1 MNNSHDSAT
10 PSQHQHKIKGD
21 DSVVTWIKN
30 PLACWTGNQLDASNG
45 LVIRDNI
52 IIELVGAGKLPTS
65 PYQNTVDAS
74 AHVILPGLINCHH
87 HFYQTLTRAL
97 PSALNKELFPW
108 LKALYPVWANLN
120 DEAIFAST
128 QLALSELLLS
138 GCTTAADHHYVFS
151 SIMPH
156 AIDAQ
161 VAAAKT
167 IGNRV
172 TLTRGSMSLG
182 ESKGGLPPDSVVESD
197 EKILSESE
205 RLIRTYHDPSETSFC
220 QIALAPCSPFSVTP
234 DLMRETAKLS
244 KQHQVLLHTHL
255 GETQDENEF
264 CVTTFGMRPVDY
276 LEELGW
282 LTDRVWLAHGIHFN
296 DDEVARLGHACTG
309 ICHCPSSNMLLAS
322 GICRTLD
329 LKTAG
334 ARVGLGVDGSAS
346 NDGSNMIQEVRQ
358 AMLLQKLNYGSANFT
373 HEDALHLATTGSATL
388 LHRAELG
395 QLAVGQQADLALFS
409 LDEARFSGYGDALAA
424 LILCGAHKA
433 DAVMVAGKWKVK
445 NGVMLDVDID
455 EVMAKHAL
463 AAKQLQRKLA

>member
-1 MNNSHDSAT
+1 MSPQNVANAPANSS
-10 PSQHQHKIKGD
+10 G
-21 DSVVTWIKN
+21 VTQWIKN
-30 PLACWTGNQLDASNG
+30 PLACWTGNTQDASNG
-45 LVIRDNI
+45 IVVEGSRIV
-52 IIELVGAGKLPTS
+52 ELVAAGQTPQT
-65 PYQNTVDAS
+65 PYQHSFDAS

-108 LKALYPVWANLN
+108 LQALYPVWANLN

-167 IGNRV
+167 IGSRV

-182 ESKGGLPPDSVVESD
+182 QSAGGLPPDSVVETD
-197 EKILSESE
+197 EKILAESE
-205 RLIRTYHDPSETSFC
+205 RLIRAYHNPADDSFC

-234 DLMRETAKLS
+234 DLMRETAKLAQQ
-244 KQHQVLLHTHL
+244 KNVLLHTHL
-255 GETQDENEF
+255 GETEDENAF
-264 CVTTFGMRPVDY
+264 CLQKFGQRPVEY
-276 LEELGW
+276 LADVGW
-282 LTDRVWLAHGIHFN
+282 LNDRVWLAHGIHF
-296 DDEVARLGHACTG
+296 DDEEVKRLGHACTG

-322 GICRTLD
+322 GMCRTLD
-329 LKTAG
+329 LKNAG

-358 AMLLQKLNYGSANFT
+358 AMLLQKLRYGAAQFSHHDALAMATSGSA
-373 HEDALHLATTGSATL
+373 GL
-388 LHRAELG
+388 LHRPELG
-395 QLAVGQQADLALFS
+395 EIAVGKQADIALYSLA
-409 LDEARFSGYGDALAA
+409 EPRFSGYGDAVAA
-424 LILCGAHKA
+424 LVLCGAHKA
-433 DAVMVAGKWKVK
+433 DFVMVGGEWKVK
-445 NGVMLDVDID
+445 AGEMVDID
-455 EVMAKHAL
+455 IHAIMARHHR
-463 AAKQLQRKLA
+463 AATQLTRQVVGNC

>member
-1 MNNSHDSAT
+1 MTTFSPGSANGT
-10 PSQHQHKIKGD
+10 AI
-21 DSVVTWIKN
+21 WIKN
-30 PLACWTGNQLDASNG
+30 PLACWTGTTQDASNG
-45 LVIRDNI
+45 IVIQGNT
-52 IIELVGAGKLPTS
+52 IIELVPAGQS
-65 PYQNTVDAS
+65 PDNVYDYSFDAS
-74 AHVILPGLINCHH
+74 GHVLLPGLINCHH

-97 PSALNKELFPW
+97 PGALNKELFPW
-108 LKALYPVWANLN
+108 LQALYPVWSNLN

-182 ESKGGLPPDSVVESD
+182 QSKGGLPPDSVVESD

-205 RLIRTYHDPSETSFC
+205 RLIQQYHDCSENSFC

-234 DLMRETAKLS
+234 DLMRATAQLAQ
-244 KQHQVLLHTHL
+244 QHNVSLHTHL
-255 GETQDENEF
+255 GETEDENNF
-264 CVTTFGMRPVDY
+264 CLQQFGMRPVDY
-276 LEELGW
+276 LEDVGW
-282 LTDRVWLAHGIHFN
+282 LNDRVWLAHGIHFN
-296 DDEVARLGHACTG
+296 DEEVARLGHACVG
-309 ICHCPSSNMLLAS
+309 VCHCPTSNMLLAS
-322 GICRTLD
+322 GMCRTRD
-329 LKTAG
+329 LHRAG

-358 AMLLQKLNYGSANFT
+358 AMLLQKLRYGSANFT
-373 HEDALHLATTGSATL
+373 HIDALQLATSGSAKL
-388 LHRAELG
+388 LHRPELG
-395 QLAVGQQADLALFS
+395 TLAAGKQADLALFN
-409 LDEARFSGYGDALAA
+409 LNEARFSGHGDPLAA

-433 DAVMVAGKWKVK
+433 DYVMVGGEWKVK
-445 NGVMLDVDID
+445 NGEMVDVDIND
-455 EVMAKHAL
+455 VMARHGI
-463 AAKQLQRKLA
+463 AAKRLREMAAHNRA